1 MGVRNNFEVVAIV
14 DAKLTDAESQAVFE
28 KFKGIVGNSGGK
40 VVFESGWG
48 RRRLAYEINKKK
60 HGIYHVLYVEGDGEM
75 ISELERQFGYD
86 ENVIKYFVIAVGDL
100 AKARSDFEALKADP
114 YKNANL
120 VKESMGA

>member
-1 MGVRNNFEVVAIV
+1 MAVSNKFEVVVIV
-14 DAKLTDAESQAVFE
+14 DAKLTDTESQAVFDKYKSIIE
-28 KFKGIVGNSGGK
+28 NNRGK
-40 VVFESGWG
+40 VMFESGWG

-60 HGIYHVLYVEGDGEM
+60 HGIYHVLYIEGDGEM

-86 ENVIKYFVIAVGDL
+86 ENIIKYFVIAVGDL